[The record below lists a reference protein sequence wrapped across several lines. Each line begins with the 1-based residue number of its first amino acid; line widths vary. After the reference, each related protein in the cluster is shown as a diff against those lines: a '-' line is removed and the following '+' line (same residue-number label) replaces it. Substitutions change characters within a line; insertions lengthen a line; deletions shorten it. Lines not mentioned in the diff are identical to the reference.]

1 MNISGIVNER
11 KSSSADG
18 AVQEAEKAADSV
30 ISGKEAT
37 VELSPQSSYIR
48 RLQHQIAE
56 KYNIHS
62 QSTGKEPF
70 RRVTLFSPK
79 GSSLARED
87 RAASND

>member
-1 MNISGIVNER
+1 V
-11 KSSSADG
+11 DG
-18 AVQEAEKAADSV
+18 GVQEAEKAADRV
-30 ISGKEAT
+30 ISGKETT

-56 KYNIHS
+56 KYNLDS

-79 GSSLARED
+79 GSNLPRED
-87 RAASND
+87 RAATDD